1 VIYYYARDNS
11 ILCYSVD
18 SACLLSRLQA
28 SHDDSVSCMA
38 LSQNFQQQQQQAQSS
53 TADNA
58 TAVTTARTAT
68 TSRLITGAFDATV
81 KVLSTSNI
89 NAFMY
94 PTADVT
100 CAANAYVV

>member
-1 VIYYYARDNS
+1 VVHHYARDNS

-18 SACLLSRLQA
+18 SACLLSRLQT

-38 LSQNFQQQQQQAQSS
+38 LSQTYQQQQQAQSS

-68 TSRLITGAFDATV
+68 TTNRLITGAFDATV
-81 KVLSTSNI
+81 KVYVIHST
-89 NAFMY
+89 
-94 PTADVT
+94 
-100 CAANAYVV
+100 